1 MDQKQ
6 EKVNQIIAAAAKV
19 FSESGFAG
27 ARMDLIAEMAGVNK
41 ATIYYNIGNKEQLYE
56 AVLRAIFHSELSA
69 TGEKIRNA
77 SSPEEKMAQYIMGIA
92 EAIDRNPAIP
102 NIIMWEH
109 ASGGVTLPQII
120 VVEIAKLIEELST
133 ILAEGVQKGDFIR
146 VNPMLVQFMIVAAL
160 MFYKTSTPIRNRNN
174 AFPELARNLPQAV
187 SETFA
192 LEMTSF
198 ILKGLSKRNQ
208 SSTEKRESP

>member
-6 EKVNQIIAAAAKV
+6 EKVNQIIEAATSV
-19 FSESGFAG
+19 FSESGYAG
-27 ARMDLIAEMAGVNK
+27 ARMDLIAERAGVNK

-56 AVLRAIFHSELSA
+56 AVLRAIFNNELSV

-77 SSPEEKMAQYIMGIA
+77 ASPQEKLTFYIMGIA

-109 ASGGVTLPQII
+109 ASGGVTLPEII
-120 VVEIAKLIEELST
+120 VTEIAKLIEGLSV
-133 ILAEGVQKGDFIR
+133 ILAEGEKQGDFIKM
-146 VNPMLVQFMIVAAL
+146 NPMLVQFMIVPGL

-174 AFPELARNLPQAV
+174 AFPELARNLPHAV
-187 SETFA
+187 SEKFA
-192 LEMTSF
+192 HEMSAF
-198 ILKGLSKRNQ
+198 ILNGLSVTHNR
-208 SSTEKRESP
+208 KREMR